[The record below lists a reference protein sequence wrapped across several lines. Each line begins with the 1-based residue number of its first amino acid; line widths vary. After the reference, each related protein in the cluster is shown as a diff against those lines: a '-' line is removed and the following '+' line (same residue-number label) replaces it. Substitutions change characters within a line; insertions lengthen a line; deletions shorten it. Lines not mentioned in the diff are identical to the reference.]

1 MGLMLNL
8 ISLTPN
14 ISAFLIQISHKRP
27 YAEGIVIIL
36 KPHSRR
42 KNDVKFVNK
51 DMLINNLRTWGKPM
65 AKTSS
70 KNSRFY
76 QLNPFSYRIQNFY
89 IYKIYMHILYI
100 YIYI

>member
-36 KPHSRR
+36 QPHSRR

-51 DMLINNLRTWGKPM
+51 DMLINNLAPEDSLWLKLVQEILD
-65 AKTSS
+65 
-70 KNSRFY
+70 F
-76 QLNPFSYRIQNFY
+76 FS
-89 IYKIYMHILYI
+89 
-100 YIYI
+100 